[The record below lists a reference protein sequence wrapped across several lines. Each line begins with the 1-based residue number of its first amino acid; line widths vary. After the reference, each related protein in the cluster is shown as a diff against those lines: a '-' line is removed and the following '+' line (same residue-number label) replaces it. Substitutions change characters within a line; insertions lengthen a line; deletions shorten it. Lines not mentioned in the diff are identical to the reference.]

1 MHQSC
6 TPKHVLPSIPEHPW
20 QYSRTKQLA
29 GTLAYGINMPCRT
42 VAFAGDHIWLNALQF
57 NQMSGRAGRRGFDNL
72 GHVIFMEVPQ
82 HKVASLMTSPVPN
95 LHGNFPLSVPLAL
108 RALTLQAAARTD
120 PQVTNDMLR
129 LLQKPFYASEDP
141 QLGDKMRH
149 LFSYALVY
157 LQQQAMLNSTGQAV
171 AFAGIATHLFW
182 TEPANFAFVTLL
194 RKRVFHNICESS
206 QGMQAA
212 RDANGD
218 VPKAVAHQTLLV
230 MSHLFERVRL
240 VRSAAQDEAIR
251 ESPSRSVSACS
262 FPTLS
267 VIFCWSM

>member
-6 TPKHVLPSIPEHPW
+6 TPHLVKHVLPSIPEHPW

-129 LLQKPFYASEDP
+129 LLQKPFRGPTAGRQDASPLQLRSGVPTAAGHAEQHRPGCSLCWNSHPPVLDRACQLCLCDTAAEEGVP
-141 QLGDKMRH
+141 QH
-149 LFSYALVY
+149 L
-157 LQQQAMLNSTGQAV
+157 
-171 AFAGIATHLFW
+171 
-182 TEPANFAFVTLL
+182 
-194 RKRVFHNICESS
+194 
-206 QGMQAA
+206 
-212 RDANGD
+212 
-218 VPKAVAHQTLLV
+218 
-230 MSHLFERVRL
+230 
-240 VRSAAQDEAIR
+240 
-251 ESPSRSVSACS
+251 
-262 FPTLS
+262 
-267 VIFCWSM
+267 